1 MSNVIDRAIEFATLA
16 HRGQVRRYTG
26 EPYIV
31 HPVEVMEIVS
41 TVSDDSEVLAAAL
54 LHDTV
59 EDTPISLQD
68 IRYEFGDRV
77 AGLVDQLTDRSR
89 PEDGNRK
96 ARKEIDRV
104 HLSTASP
111 EAQTVK
117 LADLI
122 SNTRSIVEHDPVF
135 AKVYMREKL
144 LLLDVLH
151 RGNKLLFDRA
161 MKLVEDY
168 YEGR

>member
-89 PEDGNRK
+89 PRTAIERL
-96 ARKEIDRV
+96 ARR
-104 HLSTASP
+104 STGCIF
-111 EAQTVK
+111 
-117 LADLI
+117 L
-122 SNTRSIVEHDPVF
+122 
-135 AKVYMREKL
+135 
-144 LLLDVLH
+144 LH
-151 RGNKLLFDRA
+151 RLRHKP
-161 MKLVEDY
+161 
-168 YEGR
+168 